1 MLRLWYWQKEY
12 ANAFIGVYK
21 GVHELRGSNS
31 AYFSC
36 QSNILDFDDNDDDN
50 DRGRD
55 SNTSKAWLG
64 TIFSEVLDNTWELKV
79 KIGNC

>member
-1 MLRLWYWQKEY
+1 MILTKEY

-31 AYFSC
+31 ACFSC
-36 QSNILDFDDNDDDN
+36 QTNILDFDDDDDDDEDDDDDDDDDN

-55 SNTSKAWLG
+55 SNTSEA
-64 TIFSEVLDNTWELKV
+64 
-79 KIGNC
+79 